1 MKNTA
6 LILSLATALLLS
18 ACNTPN
24 SETDNNS
31 LNDQVSENTE
41 VQTNDKVDPPN
52 SESIENKTEKTDK
65 LVNNND
71 AHKKD
76 TIKFLYRDTVL
87 SYKND
92 FRADGLDTLFAY
104 ADKDLQNAIALVKG
118 DAMNTYENGE
128 VEVSTC
134 SEIRYILN
142 LNVGN
147 GYSIDEAADVK
158 YKTLSNGNVRAS
170 IMLQGDEDI
179 EDSSFDSYKDFSLSC
194 TDEGC
199 KVTDM
204 FDSEGKSA
212 IQDAD
217 TYCR

>member
-1 MKNTA
+1 MKNTV

-18 ACNTPN
+18 ACNN
-24 SETDNNS
+24 SS
-31 LNDQVSENTE
+31 GSNT
-41 VQTNDKVDPPN
+41 
-52 SESIENKTEKTDK
+52 
-65 LVNNND
+65 NND

-76 TIKFLYRDTVL
+76 TIKFLYRDTAL

-92 FRADGLDTLFAY
+92 YRTDGLDTLFAY

-118 DAMNTYENGE
+118 DAMNTYENGNGE
-128 VEVSTC
+128 LSLC
-134 SEIRYILN
+134 SEVRYILN

-212 IQDAD
+212 IQEAD
-217 TYCR
+217 KYCR